1 MKLDRHVK
9 NISKLTKNEMDIL
22 RSYDTNA
29 FKPHVFQLNWFL
41 ESLEKN
47 IVLRPKISEIENE
60 HELYRPS
67 NIVFQSNMLP
77 GLIDAIKQNQGRN
90 SNDHWPEEFS
100 NDVFPPEENQQ
111 EKECEDEP
119 VSKKRCIRNEWEGRD
134 PDENEVVENRL
145 LIDAQHQPLHGLTVC
160 VTGYAGD
167 KRREVQK
174 FSKELGATFTDILHK
189 RCTHLVSK
197 WRMGEKYNKA
207 KKWGHLHIVSKE
219 WLDES
224 YEFQSRANEDNF
236 PPQ

>member
-1 MKLDRHVK
+1 MRRE
-9 NISKLTKNEMDIL
+9 TRGGE
-22 RSYDTNA
+22 T
-29 FKPHVFQLNWFL
+29 
-41 ESLEKN
+41 
-47 IVLRPKISEIENE
+47 
-60 HELYRPS
+60 
-67 NIVFQSNMLP
+67 
-77 GLIDAIKQNQGRN
+77 
-90 SNDHWPEEFS
+90 
-100 NDVFPPEENQQ
+100 
-111 EKECEDEP
+111 
-119 VSKKRCIRNEWEGRD
+119 
-134 PDENEVVENRL
+134 
-145 LIDAQHQPLHGLTVC
+145 LHGLTVC